1 MSYKITDEQKN
12 RVKMSSIFALPT
24 SPSERGM
31 KPDAIKE
38 AFWKPF
44 SILIELINNCFDE
57 IVKLASSKP
66 TVWIEQNFGL
76 AVGMVMY
83 CYKELKFGDIILIS
97 EAGVPDFIIIKAEKP
112 YVDEET
118 IHITEEEVCNNQLPV
133 PKPGEIYRIGNTEL
147 ALLGVESGIAS
158 VEYDEKFDKNSTN
171 AIQNK
176 AVAELAERIQ
186 KRFESIKKTYCTI
199 EDFNEIESLA
209 KGANQA
215 LSFGN
220 YEEFIHEFNY
230 SPNDEYKCGQNIYIR
245 KLNVPDLWVSRI
257 YDYAAEYTYRTDEDF
272 IRSLTAHEE
281 VQVGYYA
288 VSALETQKVDLTEYA
303 TLEDLEN
310 VAGHV
315 DNGLKAFEQ
324 YADGK
329 YAVKLS
335 EAIDC
340 LYGFDSNGE
349 PKACKITESIF
360 VGSQEIPTSDAV
372 YQEAYNRMVEIL
384 NIVTDGFVSKDEL
397 GNIETALDSIIA
409 IQNSLIGGDSV

>member
-57 IVKLASSKP
+57 TVKLASSKP

-158 VEYDEKFDKNSTN
+158 VEYDEKVDKNSTN

-176 AVAELAERIQ
+176 AVAELAEQIQ
-186 KRFESIKKTYCTI
+186 SQFENTKTLINKTYCTI
-199 EDFNEIESLA
+199 EDFKQAQEKIGEIESIA

-215 LSFGN
+215 ICFDN
-220 YEEFIHEFNY
+220 YTAMVEHFRNAPAHAYN
-230 SPNDEYKCGQNIYIR
+230 NGQNIMIVDLY
-245 KLNVPDLWVSRI
+245 VPDLWVSM
-257 YDYAAEYTYRTDEDF
+257 AFDEDHYYEFEDYRIDSLAKDVVDSGF
-272 IRSLTAHEE
+272 IYIGHYRI
-281 VQVGYYA
+281 
-288 VSALETQKVDLTEYA
+288 SALETQKVDLTDYA

-310 VAGHV
+310 YAQHV
-315 DNGLKAFEQ
+315 DDRLKSFEQ
-324 YADGK
+324 YADSK
-329 YAVKLS
+329 YATL
-335 EAIDC
+335 EQ
-340 LYGFDSNGE
+340 
-349 PKACKITESIF
+349 
-360 VGSQEIPTSDAV
+360 VGD
-372 YQEAYNRMVEIL
+372 
-384 NIVTDGFVSKDEL
+384 
-397 GNIETALDSIIA
+397 IETALDTIIA